1 MKRIGIVALALAWL
15 GALGWWGYGSQ
26 REAPKP
32 AVEIAA
38 GGGAQS
44 ASSQPRPLADAPK
57 PAGPGA
63 ARGPVSVEAVSV
75 VRMPLSD
82 EVLAVGTLRA
92 NESVVIKPEIAGR
105 IVRIGF
111 QDGARVPKSALLV
124 ALDDSVLAAQAD
136 QARAELGLARAGY
149 ERTEDLAKKNFVS
162 GSARDQAQ
170 ATLKVQEAKLQLAE
184 AQLAKTRIVAPFAGV
199 LGLRNVSVGDFVK
212 DGAELVVLEDVGS
225 MKVDLRLPERFL
237 GQLRRGQAISVSVDA
252 FPGRTFEAKLDALD
266 AQVDANGRSLL
277 ARGRLANP
285 DGALRS
291 GMFAKARIVLREKP
305 EALVVPEEA
314 ILPVGSVAFVYK
326 VDAGKAMRTEV
337 KTGLRTAGKVEV
349 LSGLQA
355 GDVVVTAGHQK
366 LTRDGA
372 EVRVTDPPAA
382 AARPKG

>member
-1 MKRIGIVALALAWL
+1 MKRIGIVALALAGL

-26 REAPKP
+26 RTGPKP
-32 AVEIAA
+32 AVEIA
-38 GGGAQS
+38 GGGAQP
-44 ASSQPRPLADAPK
+44 ASSPPRPVSDAPK

-63 ARGPVSVEAVSV
+63 SRGPISVEAVAV

-82 EVLAVGTLRA
+82 EVLTVGTLRA

-184 AQLAKTRIVAPFAGV
+184 AQLAKTRIQAPFAGV

-252 FPGRTFEAKLDALD
+252 FPGRTFDATLDALD

-372 EVRVTDPPAA
+372 EVRVTDPPSAG
-382 AARPKG
+382 RPKG

>member
-1 MKRIGIVALALAWL
+1 MKRIGIVALALAGL
-15 GALGWWGYGSQ
+15 GALGWWGYGIQ
-26 REAPKP
+26 RTGPKP

-38 GGGAQS
+38 GGGSQS
-44 ASSQPRPLADAPK
+44 APTQPRPVSDAAK
-57 PAGPGA
+57 PAGPGPS
-63 ARGPVSVEAVSV
+63 RGPISVEAVAV

-184 AQLAKTRIVAPFAGV
+184 AQLAKTRIQAPFAGV

-237 GQLRRGQAISVSVDA
+237 GQLRRGQAISVAVDA
-252 FPGRTFEAKLDALD
+252 FPGRTFDATLDALD

-337 KTGLRTAGKVEV
+337 KTGLRTSGKVEV

-382 AARPKG
+382 GRPKG